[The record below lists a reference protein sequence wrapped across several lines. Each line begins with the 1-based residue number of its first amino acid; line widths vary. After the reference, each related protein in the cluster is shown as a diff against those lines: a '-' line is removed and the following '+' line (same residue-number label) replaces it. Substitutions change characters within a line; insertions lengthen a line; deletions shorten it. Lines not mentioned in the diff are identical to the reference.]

1 MSAGDELRAAAR
13 NVRNIPKQMGK
24 AQSRALRKAAQQTK
38 TEVSRVVRTEV
49 NLKKN
54 YVDQQLRVTIA
65 EVAEGEKVTAIISA
79 KKRGVLLTRFP
90 YSQVKK
96 GGKPAGVRVK
106 VSPGSS
112 EIFRHAFPI
121 ILSLSYGG
129 GDDLS
134 GNVGLAVRR
143 GPNYQRLP
151 LDVLHGPSVSQVFAT
166 FIPTLKTYAAE
177 RYDTVLQQELRYALR
192 TE

>member
-1 MSAGDELRAAAR
+1 MSAGDELRATAQR
-13 NVRNIPKQMGK
+13 LRNIPKQIGK
-24 AQSRALRKAAQQTK
+24 AQSRALRKAAAQTK
-38 TEVSRVVRTEV
+38 TETSRVIRTEV

-54 YVDQQLRVTIA
+54 YVDQQLLVKIA
-65 EVAEGEKVTAIISA
+65 EVADGTVTAIISA
-79 KKRGVLLTRFP
+79 KKRGILLTRFP
-90 YSQVKK
+90 WSQIKK
-96 GGKPAGVRVK
+96 SRKPAGVRVK
-106 VSPGSS
+106 VSPGNS

-129 GDDLS
+129 GGDLS

-143 GPNYQRLP
+143 GPDYQRFP

-166 FIPTLKTYAAE
+166 FLPTLKTYAAE
-177 RYDTVLQQELRYALR
+177 RYDTVFKQELRFALG

>member
-1 MSAGDELRAAAR
+1 MSGSDELRATAR
-13 NVRNIPKQMGK
+13 RLRNMPKQIAK

-38 TEVSRVVRTEV
+38 TETSRVVRSEV

-54 YVDQQLRVTIA
+54 YVDQQIRVTIGQ
-65 EVAEGEKVTAIISA
+65 VADGNVTAIISA

-90 YSQVKK
+90 YSQLKK

-112 EIFRHAFPI
+112 EIFKHAFPI
-121 ILSLSYGG
+121 ILSLSYSGG
-129 GDDLS
+129 GDLS

-143 GPNYQRLP
+143 APDYQRLP

-166 FIPTLKTYAAE
+166 FLPTLKTYAAE
-177 RYDTVLQQELRYALR
+177 RYDTVFQQELRFALG